1 VWFHGLLYL
10 RIQSIFWYCKK
21 FICICKGCFEYV
33 LFTFTF
39 NCGVRLSSGES
50 ILGGGVC
57 DLSSVSNGSP
67 SERSSPFL
75 GLWKVDKANKFITSR
90 VLHILW
96 NERHL
101 NFFKSRFYISSSMPL
116 ISNKLCIVGNAW
128 TVILHDNTNGICKM
142 LWCGSRVELINLC
155 ILRY

>member
-1 VWFHGLLYL
+1 MNRFLYL
-10 RIQSIFWYCKK
+10 QWL
-21 FICICKGCFEYV
+21 FEYV

-90 VLHILW
+90 VLHISW
-96 NERHL
+96 NGMAFK
-101 NFFKSRFYISSSMPL
+101 FFKSRFYISSCMPL
-116 ISNKLCIVGNAW
+116 ISNKLCIVGKW
-128 TVILHDNTNGICKM
+128 QYTVILHDNTNGICKM
-142 LWCGSRVELINLC
+142 LWCGSRVELVNLC